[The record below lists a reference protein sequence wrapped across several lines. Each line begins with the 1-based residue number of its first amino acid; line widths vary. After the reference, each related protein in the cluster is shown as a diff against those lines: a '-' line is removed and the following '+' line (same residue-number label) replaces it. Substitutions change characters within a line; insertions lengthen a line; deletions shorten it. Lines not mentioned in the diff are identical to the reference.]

1 MTEQKIRPS
10 DVEEFV
16 RRYERGDKL
25 IDIAGDADV
34 VPSTVF
40 YHLRKR
46 GVPFRNKGGRLRTRS
61 ICSQALK
68 TEMNVRGLTGTS
80 LAAMLGYTASY
91 VLDVVAGD
99 KRMSKRFA
107 RRLSQILPVDF
118 DTVLKDAENAWREK
132 HD

>member
-34 VPSTVF
+34 VPSTVA

-46 GVPFRNKGGRLRTRS
+46 GVPLRNKGGRLRTRP
-61 ICSQALK
+61 ICSRALK

-80 LAAMLGYTASY
+80 LAAMLGYAASY
-91 VLDVVAGD
+91 VRDVVAGD